1 MIMFRFLEI
10 KFDQKVEEPMKELFN
25 ASWDQK
31 ESKQK
36 TSKCDST
43 KRSH

>member
-1 MIMFRFLEI
+1 MWYLEI
-10 KFDQKVEEPMKELFN
+10 KSDQKVEEPMKELFN

-36 TSKCDST
+36 TLNVIQQ
-43 KRSH
+43 KRSQ